1 MGVSL
6 WGFKSPLP
14 HHLFTRISETV
25 GLKKVVFKGFSALSM
40 LENLFFSGFPWFRV
54 FRFFIGIGLLSNVLS
69 NTSVDALILEHVFIL
84 PDS

>member
-14 HHLFTRISETV
+14 HQVFTRVSAEV
-25 GLKKVVFKGFSALSM
+25 GFNKAVFKGFSVFRT
-40 LENLFFSGFPWFRV
+40 LENLFFFGFPWFRV

-69 NTSVDALILEHVFIL
+69 NTSVDALVLEHVFIL